1 MSGLANYTNAIFLIR
16 EDCRAMKGIFEADAA
31 EDKPT
36 AKREL
41 FKTFDKTIKAG
52 DLVNVTTHTRHKVSV
67 VKIVE
72 ADCPV
77 DFLQAN
83 EDTRWIISK
92 VDLTA
97 QENLTQMEADAIAAI
112 KAAELRKQRD
122 DLKKTM
128 MADHVATI
136 NELPIA
142 TAPSSLPPPKP

>member
-1 MSGLANYTNAIFLIR
+1 MSALANYTNAIFLIR
-16 EDCRAMKGIFEADAA
+16 EDCRAMKGIFEADQA
-31 EDKPT
+31 EDKP

-41 FKTFDKTIKAG
+41 FKTFDKSIKAG
-52 DLVNVTTHTRHKVSV
+52 DLVNVTTNTRHKVSV

-72 ADCPV
+72 VDCPI
-77 DFLQAN
+77 DFLHAS

-92 VDLTA
+92 VDLAA

-112 KAAELRKQRD
+112 KAAEFRKQRD

-128 MADHVATI
+128 MADHIATI

-142 TAPSSLPPPKP
+142 TLPALEAAKT